1 MDYRIKDESLSYSG
15 KKKIEWAESHMPV
28 LLSLQKKYK
37 DSKPLENLIV
47 GGCLHVTKETAVLI
61 KTLHSAGAQIA
72 WSGCNPLSTND
83 DIAASLVVDDE
94 LSIFASRGVTKE
106 EYYQDIYSVLK
117 FKPHLTIDDG
127 ADLTIEFHK
136 IMDKYGDNII
146 GGTEETT
153 TGVLRLR
160 SLERSNKLK
169 YPVVAVNDAET
180 KHDFDNVYGTG
191 QSALDGIIRATN
203 ILLTG
208 KTVVVAGY
216 GHVGKGIAA
225 RCSGHGASIIVTEID
240 PINALK
246 AKMDGYIVKPMIDA
260 SSLGDIFITS
270 TGCKDVITGSH
281 IEQMKNGTILAN
293 AGHFNTEI
301 SINDLKSLTESV
313 SKLNDNVDQFI
324 LNNGNKINL
333 IGEGRLV
340 NLVAAEG
347 HPSEVMDMS
356 FANQFLS
363 VLNLVKNKD
372 KFENKIYDISRDQD
386 LDIARLKLESMD
398 IKIDTLTEEQNSY
411 IHDYGE
417 GT

>member
-1 MDYRIKDESLSYSG
+1 MKYRIKDHNLAEDG
-15 KKKIEWAESHMPV
+15 KKKIDWAQVHMPV
-28 LLSLQKKYK
+28 LFNLNKKLK
-37 DSKPLENLIV
+37 AESPLKGVRIA
-47 GGCLHVTKETAVLI
+47 GCLHVTKETGVLI
-61 KTLHSAGAQIA
+61 RTLRDLGADLS
-72 WSGCNPLSTND
+72 WCGCNPLSTQD
-83 DIAASLVVDDE
+83 DVAAALVDE
-94 LSIFASRGVTKE
+94 VISIYASRGVSNE
-106 EYYQDIYSVLK
+106 QYYNDIHSTMSI
-117 FKPHLTIDDG
+117 KPNITIDDG
-127 ADLTIEFHK
+127 ADLTVEMHNSG
-136 IMDKYGDNII
+136 GDLSDVY

-153 TGVLRLR
+153 TGVIKLRAM
-160 SLERSNKLK
+160 EKNGKLK
-169 YPVVAVNDAET
+169 YPIMAVNDAET

-398 IKIDTLTEEQNSY
+398 IKIDTLTEVQNKYLSE
-411 IHDYGE
+411 YGE

>member
-1 MDYRIKDESLSYSG
+1 M
-15 KKKIEWAESHMPV
+15 
-28 LLSLQKKYK
+28 
-37 DSKPLENLIV
+37 
-47 GGCLHVTKETAVLI
+47 
-61 KTLHSAGAQIA
+61 
-72 WSGCNPLSTND
+72 
-83 DIAASLVVDDE
+83 
-94 LSIFASRGVTKE
+94 
-106 EYYQDIYSVLK
+106 
-117 FKPHLTIDDG
+117 
-127 ADLTIEFHK
+127 
-136 IMDKYGDNII
+136 
-146 GGTEETT
+146 
-153 TGVLRLR
+153 
-160 SLERSNKLK
+160 
-169 YPVVAVNDAET
+169 
-180 KHDFDNVYGTG
+180 
-191 QSALDGIIRATN
+191 
-203 ILLTG
+203 
-208 KTVVVAGY
+208 
-216 GHVGKGIAA
+216 
-225 RCSGHGASIIVTEID
+225 
-240 PINALK
+240 
-246 AKMDGYIVKPMIDA
+246 DA

-270 TGCKDVITGSH
+270 TGCKDVITESH

-301 SINDLKSLTESV
+301 SINDLKSLSESV
-313 SKLNDNVDQFI
+313 SKLNENVDQFI

-398 IKIDTLTEEQNSY
+398 IKIDTLTEEQNRY